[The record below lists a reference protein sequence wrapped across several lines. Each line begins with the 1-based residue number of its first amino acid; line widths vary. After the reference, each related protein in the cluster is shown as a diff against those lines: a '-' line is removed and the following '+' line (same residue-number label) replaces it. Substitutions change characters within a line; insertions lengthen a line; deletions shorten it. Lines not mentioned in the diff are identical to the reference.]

1 MSKPMKYWRDFMKK
15 SFIAAALCLTA
26 FSVPLVGCERKSAE
40 LTSKSEIVEF
50 QGDNYDYSGTFNE
63 EVFDNL
69 SQNINLKGVKVS
81 MPCTLYDLGECFKI
95 ALPQVDTRSKYTA
108 YTLYYNDI
116 SVGKILYES
125 DHELIENEL
134 KTQKFV
140 HLYIKPADLTQ
151 EDISVAGIKIG
162 DDYNKAEKLFG
173 SATSGE
179 YDGKNGNNI
188 YDISKY
194 KWLAFD
200 VEDGKITQIIIRSKE
215 NKPDNA

>member
-1 MSKPMKYWRDFMKK
+1 MKK

-26 FSVPLVGCERKSAE
+26 FSVPLVSCEKKSAE

-50 QGDNYDYSGTFNE
+50 QGDNYDYNGTFNE

-95 ALPQVDTRSKYTA
+95 ALPQVDTRSRYTA

-116 SVGKILYES
+116 FVGKILYES
-125 DHELIENEL
+125 DHELSENEL
-134 KTQKFV
+134 RAQKFV
-140 HLYIKPADLTQ
+140 TLYIKPADLTQ
-151 EDISVAGIKIG
+151 EDISVAGINVG
-162 DDYNKAEKLFG
+162 DDYNKAAKLLG

-179 YDGKNGNNI
+179 YDGKNGYNT

-194 KWLAFD
+194 KWLSFD
-200 VEDGKITQIIIRSKE
+200 VEDGKITRIIIRSKE